1 MTKLNQSNL
10 QRDKYASISSLI
22 VLCGEMKLYSPMVAV
37 CCINLDVSSYL
48 CSFTSAPRALQK
60 ASIMTKRGHN
70 R

>member
-10 QRDKYASISSLI
+10 QRDKYASISSPI
-22 VLCGEMKLYSPMVAV
+22 ELCGEMNLNSPMVAV
-37 CCINLDVSSYL
+37 CCINLDVSLISVL
-48 CSFTSAPRALQK
+48 LQVLPRALQK

>member
-22 VLCGEMKLYSPMVAV
+22 ELCGEMNLYSPMVAV
-37 CCINLDVSSYL
+37 CCINLDVSL
-48 CSFTSAPRALQK
+48 ICSFTSAPRALQK

>member
-10 QRDKYASISSLI
+10 QRDKSASISSLI
-22 VLCGEMKLYSPMVAV
+22 ELCGEMNPIFTYG
-37 CCINLDVSSYL
+37 CCLLHKPWCKSYL

>member
-22 VLCGEMKLYSPMVAV
+22 ELCREMKLYSPMVAV
-37 CCINLDVSSYL
+37 CCINLDVSLISVL
-48 CSFTSAPRALQK
+48 TSAPRALQK